1 MPLPTLRSRRDEVL
15 TLASLYPGNLN
26 MELGK
31 QVSGFKPRM
40 PDIPMRYG

>member
-15 TLASLYPGNLN
+15 TLANLYPGNLN

-31 QVSGFKPRM
+31 QVSGFKPGA